1 MAVFKPTNCSPY
13 LTSFDI
19 TYLNEGPI
27 YFQCKIDTSN
37 TNIDGYAIT
46 VYDSDNHKIFPFSGN
61 AVDNISYIKDL
72 KADTQRI
79 DSIIETN
86 GVADLNTG
94 LNGSYLKIPFVVNDT
109 QNKKLTN
116 TTKKNVVVYNID
128 GSSKI
133 TDNSGNSIEL
143 HNGNQYKWTITLY
156 QLGQSAVDKNKYRPE
171 EIKYYDMTVASG
183 KILGSTNERIQSYP
197 SDQIYNDYFIQLYSA
212 PVVNIDSNFQ
222 ITKITGDV
230 KQVGTRVRIKDYD
243 SYLGHMYLQTGQ
255 DGLSEKN
262 LDISNVF
269 QVFKMSNNPDD
280 LGTKDKV
287 DFCISQN
294 YFVPKYFQESGSDS
308 SAAYLSQTFVIANV
322 TGSSA
327 SDTLEKVKDVYN
339 KPFFANTDDLYGLS
353 SSDQYYLKIFSGYD
367 VDNSP
372 PVIFGQS
379 RVLLNTENNNNEL
392 DEKSGAVTGT
402 KDYGPNGG
410 SSKFNGIWIPK
421 TPTVEK
427 IAEHQNEGKY
437 TGTDY
442 KVTIQWYRSSDA
454 DTWGEITNKVVL
466 DTNNFNSDYDSFA
479 GQNLQ
484 AYTSEQEGEQVS
496 TGTINDTLIKFNN
509 EEPVEIYPNNSY
521 EHNYGFI
528 YKNNMDITAWLASI
542 TGETTHVLTYTYI
555 CKNTWKVTGKPK
567 WREGDNF
574 NDWIGTPIYS
584 IEKDNNI
591 DNNIFQEKHQ
601 YQILAYRNPINSY
614 LQAEVKFDSNR
625 QYTYYSGNY
634 GLDCFNPPEGWKK
647 CEIRVV
653 WKNDAATDKN
663 LDLPEVNDTIQFFI
677 YDITTGIINFIS
689 PSTAVSVGDKIFN
702 KDNSSS
708 NVVLLD
714 KTVWAIGQEQDVS
727 TYKYKNNEGQLVD
740 YNYYP
745 ILNFKTNDLYSIK
758 TFFRSSSENQFSLYE
773 RPTVDLELYGVSGGA
788 KIEINAADKT
798 CKTYERSIFAQA
810 IYNQTNLVQWRNYQ
824 WFLYDVPNIYEN
836 ADAYKTAAGSALTK
850 YLNPNDLIL
859 QSEVGYDKE
868 IKYTFYGLAEEHHW
882 YIISLVLTDQY
893 GTIITKKIAVYTDFT
908 VELEQNKDWVNY
920 GLRCDLTGVDMW
932 FEDKYG
938 YIYPNLGDRNY
949 LIETNNKYANNPN
962 GVTYSGSVMNISDN
976 SEGVLYDSVYSNDGL
991 SSWNSPSKQNL
1002 TFDQNKGIEFT
1013 TRVTIDSYQYSAEF
1027 LNVVINTDGGNTKNL
1042 VLKPEDLYISSNDWP
1057 EGYKVGFPNYE
1068 CYKIGNYAI
1077 GENPNV
1083 YVYGNVT
1090 TDLFPNS
1097 DSYNS
1102 CIKYNN
1108 YYISYIP
1115 SNVVPLGANKPSINI
1130 PNSWYFINYDE
1141 ENSVKDI
1148 ISDKPIKINKMIYA
1162 LDDPDGL
1169 QNKDVFY
1176 NLPIF
1181 IRNDLSLS
1189 GETIENLPDGT
1200 KVYSL
1205 WMDKNDEIII
1215 PTIVAINESANT
1227 FYYCYR
1233 KVNNHQEDISDNI
1246 WEDTK
1251 ENGEDNIWEDE
1262 ITVEDTQSD
1271 HLKNKDGSLNTIR
1284 NRLYGKVLYFYVQWS
1299 GKENDDITYGIV
1311 GNVSQRV
1318 IDVDSELSLTSV
1330 NPVENRVITTALN
1343 SKLDTTTLSDQNTF
1357 GIFKCY
1363 TDKFG
1368 ILTFVTGEGENG

>member
-72 KADTQRI
+72 HYDTTKNG
-79 DSIIETN
+79 SIIS
-86 GVADLNTG
+86 DLNTG

-109 QNKKLTN
+109 QNEKLTN
-116 TTKKNVVVYNID
+116 TTKKNVVVYNKE
-128 GSSKI
+128 SNKI
-133 TDNSGNSIEL
+133 TDSSGNTIEL

-156 QLGQSAVDKNKYRPE
+156 QLGQTAVDNNKFRPE
-171 EIKYYDMTVASG
+171 EIKYYDMTIASG

-197 SDQIYNDYFIQLYSA
+197 SDKIYNDYFIQLYSA
-212 PVVNIDSNFQ
+212 SVVNVGSDFQ
-222 ITKITGDV
+222 IAAKITGDV

-280 LGTKDKV
+280 LSAKDKV
-287 DFCISQN
+287 DFCITNQ
-294 YFVPKYFQESGSDS
+294 YFIPKYFQGSESDS
-308 SAAYLSQTFVIANV
+308 SVAYLKQVFIIKNV
-322 TGSSA
+322 TGNSS
-327 SDTLEKVKDVYN
+327 SETLEKVKGVYN
-339 KPFFANTDDLYGLS
+339 KPFFMNTNENYNGYCYKEFANYDKDS
-353 SSDQYYLKIFSGYD
+353 S
-367 VDNSP
+367 
-372 PVIFGQS
+372 PVITFDQT
-379 RVLLNTENNNNEL
+379 RVLLNTENDGHELNE
-392 DEKSGAVTGT
+392 DGT
-402 KDYGPNGG
+402 IKTNTSPNING
-410 SSKFNGIWIPK
+410 SSNYNGIWIPK
-421 TPTVEK
+421 TPTIEK
-427 IAEHQNEGKY
+427 GTEYYIGKQY
-437 TGTDY
+437 TGADY

-466 DTNNFNSDYDSFA
+466 DTNNSNSSYDSFA

-484 AYTSEQEGEQVS
+484 AYTFAQEGEKVT
-496 TGTINDTLIKFNN
+496 TGTINKTPIKFNN
-509 EEPVEIYPNNSY
+509 EEPVEIYPNNSK

-528 YKNNMDITAWLASI
+528 YKNNMDITSQLASLI
-542 TGETTHVLTYTYI
+542 GESKNTLTYTYLY
-555 CKNTWKVTGKPK
+555 KNAWKVFGITKPK
-567 WREGDNF
+567 EGDSY
-574 NDWIGTPIYS
+574 NDWMIAPVYTIT
-584 IEKDNNI
+584 KQD
-591 DNNIFQEKHQ
+591 NIFQNDRQ
-601 YQILAYRNPINSY
+601 YQIFAYRNRNNSY
-614 LQAEVKFDSNR
+614 LQVEVRFDQNMA
-625 QYTYYSGNY
+625 YYSGNY
-634 GLDCFNPPEGWKK
+634 GLDRFNPPEGWNK

-653 WKNDAATDKN
+653 WKNDNAKA
-663 LDLPEVNDTIQFFI
+663 PMIVNDTIQFFI
-677 YDITTGIINFIS
+677 YDITTGVINFIS

-708 NVVLLD
+708 NIMLLD
-714 KTVWAIGQEQDVS
+714 KTVWAIGQDGQDS
-727 TYKYKNNEGQLVD
+727 N
-740 YNYYP
+740 
-745 ILNFKTNDLYSIK
+745 LNFKTNDSYSIK
-758 TFFRSSSENQFSLYE
+758 TFFRSSSENQFNLYE
-773 RPTVDLELYGVSGGA
+773 RPTVDLKLQGVSGGEN
-788 KIEINAADKT
+788 IEIKADNT
-798 CKTYERSIFAQA
+798 CEIYERSIFAQA

-824 WFLYDVPNIYEN
+824 WFLYDVPNIYKNDETGETDKN
-836 ADAYKTAAGSALTK
+836 KYDTAAQSALTK

-893 GTIITKKIAVYTDFT
+893 GTIITKKVAVYTQFD
-908 VELEQNKDWVNY
+908 VVLETKKDWANY

-949 LIETNNKYANNPN
+949 LIETDNYYANNPN
-962 GVTYSGSVMNISDN
+962 GVTYSGSVMDISDD

-1042 VLKPEDLYISSNDWP
+1042 VLKPGDLYISSTQWP
-1057 EGYKVGFPNYE
+1057 NGYKVGFPNYE
-1068 CYKIGNYAI
+1068 CYKIGDYAI
-1077 GENPNV
+1077 GKNPNI

-1090 TDLFPNS
+1090 TDLFPA
-1097 DSYNS
+1097 SYNS
-1102 CIKYNN
+1102 YIRSNN

-1115 SNVVPLGANKPSINI
+1115 SNVVPLGTNQLSINN

-1141 ENSVKDI
+1141 ENSVQDI
-1148 ISDKPIKINKMIYA
+1148 ISDKPIKISKMIYT
-1162 LDDPDGL
+1162 LDDSDGL
-1169 QNKDVFY
+1169 KNKDVFY

-1181 IRNDLSLS
+1181 IKNDLSLS
-1189 GETIENLPDGT
+1189 GKTIENLPTGT

-1215 PTIVAINESANT
+1215 PTVVAINESANAV
-1227 FYYCYR
+1227 YYCYR
-1233 KVNNHQEDISDNI
+1233 KVNNHKEDISDNI
-1246 WEDTK
+1246 WEDTN

-1262 ITVEDTQSD
+1262 ITVEDTQSE
-1271 HLKNKDGSLNTIR
+1271 HLKNQDGSLNTIR
-1284 NRLYGKVLYFYVQWS
+1284 NRLYNKVLQFYVQWS
-1299 GKENDDITYGIV
+1299 GKESDNITYGID

-1330 NPVENRVITTALN
+1330 NPVENMVITTALN

-1363 TDKFG
+1363 TDQSG

>member
-19 TYLNEGPI
+19 TYLNERPI

-287 DFCISQN
+287 DFCISQK
-294 YFVPKYFQESGSDS
+294 YFVPKHFQDSKSDS
-308 SAAYLSQTFVIANV
+308 SAAYLSQTLVIENV

-327 SDTLEKVKDVYN
+327 SETLGKVKDVYN
-339 KPFFANTDDLYGLS
+339 KPFFANTEGLYS
-353 SSDQYYLKIFSGYD
+353 YQSNKYYFKSFSGYD
-367 VDNSP
+367 GDQSP
-372 PVIFGQS
+372 TVIFGQS
-379 RVLLNTENNNNEL
+379 RVLLNTENDSHEL
-392 DEKSGAVTGT
+392 NDNGT
-402 KDYGPNGG
+402 VIGTENYGPNKGY
-410 SSKFNGIWIPK
+410 SKLNGIWIPK

-427 IAEHQNEGKY
+427 IVEHKNDKGQY
-437 TGTDY
+437 TGADY

-466 DTNNFNSDYDSFA
+466 DTNNSNSDYDSFA

-484 AYTSEQEGEQVS
+484 AYTSAQEGEQVAI
-496 TGTINDTLIKFNN
+496 GTINETPIKFNN
-509 EEPVEIYPNNSY
+509 EEPIEIYPNNSY

-528 YKNNMDITAWLASI
+528 YKNNMDITSQLAST

-567 WREGDNF
+567 WRVGN
-574 NDWIGTPIYS
+574 PIYF
-584 IEKDNNI
+584 IEK

-601 YQILAYRNPINSY
+601 YQILAYRNPSNSY
-614 LQAEVKFDSNR
+614 LQAEVKFDLNR

-634 GLDCFNPPEGWKK
+634 GLDCFNPPEGWKE

-653 WKNDAATDKN
+653 WKNDAATDEN

-708 NVVLLD
+708 NVMLLD

-727 TYKYKNNEGQLVD
+727 TYQYRNNEDQLVN

-745 ILNFKTNDLYSIK
+745 ILNFKTNDSYSIK
-758 TFFRSSSENQFSLYE
+758 TFFRSSSENQFSLYK
-773 RPTVDLELYGVSGGA
+773 RPTVDLKLYSVSSGA
-788 KIEINAADKT
+788 QIKIDTVYNT
-798 CKTYERSIFAQA
+798 CETYERSIFAQA

-824 WFLYDVPNIYEN
+824 WFLYDVPNIYKNDETGETDKN
-836 ADAYKTAAGSALTK
+836 KYDTAAQSALTK

-893 GTIITKKIAVYTDFT
+893 GTIITKKVAVYTQFD
-908 VELEQNKDWVNY
+908 VVLEQYKDWVNY

-962 GVTYSGSVMNISDN
+962 GVTYSGSVMDISDD

-1027 LNVVINTDGGNTKNL
+1027 LNVVINTNGGKTKNL
-1042 VLKPEDLYISSNDWP
+1042 VLKPEDLYISSNQLP

-1077 GENPNV
+1077 GKNPNI
-1083 YVYGNVT
+1083 YVYGNAT
-1090 TDLFPNS
+1090 TDLFPNV

-1108 YYISYIP
+1108 YYMSYIP
-1115 SNVVPLGANKPSINI
+1115 SNVVPFGANKPSIGY

-1148 ISDKPIKINKMIYA
+1148 ISEAPIKIDKMIYTS
-1162 LDDPDGL
+1162 DDPDGL
-1169 QNKDVFY
+1169 KNKDVFY
-1176 NLPIF
+1176 NFPIF

-1189 GETIENLPDGT
+1189 QKTIENLPTGT

-1215 PTIVAINESANT
+1215 PTVVAINESANAV
-1227 FYYCYR
+1227 YYCYR
-1233 KVNNHQEDISDNI
+1233 KVNNHQEDISDNR
-1246 WEDTK
+1246 WEDK
-1251 ENGEDNIWEDE
+1251 NEKGEDNIWEDE
-1262 ITVEDTQSD
+1262 ITIEDAQSE
-1271 HLKNKDGSLNTIR
+1271 HLRNKDSSLNTIR

-1299 GKENDDITYGIV
+1299 GNENDDITYSIDGY
-1311 GNVSQRV
+1311 VSQRV

-1330 NPVENRVITTALN
+1330 NPVQNRAITTALN

-1363 TDKFG
+1363 TDQFG